1 MAIQG
6 HSRSLISIAIRNR
19 MPISDLS

>member
-6 HSRSLISIAIRNR
+6 HSRSCIMESVGRR
-19 MPISDLS
+19 RGTE